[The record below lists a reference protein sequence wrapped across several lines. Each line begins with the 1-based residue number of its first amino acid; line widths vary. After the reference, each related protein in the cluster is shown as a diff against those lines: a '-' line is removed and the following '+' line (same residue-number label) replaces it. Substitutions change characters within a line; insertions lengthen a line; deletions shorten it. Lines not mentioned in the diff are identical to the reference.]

1 MPTPDEIKTKFWSAL
16 ASDRTMMVGLDGV
29 EGAHARPM
37 TGQFEHDHSPI
48 WFFAAIDSDL
58 VTHLGEHNHAVATL
72 TAKGYDLFA
81 TVHGKLSLDTDPA
94 VIDRLWNPYIAAW
107 YTGKDDPK
115 LALLRLDAEEAEIW
129 LAGSSLIA
137 GIKMMLGYDPK
148 KEYAQNV
155 ATVALD

>member
-1 MPTPDEIKTKFWSAL
+1 MPTPDELKAKFWSAL

-29 EGAHARPM
+29 EGGHARPM
-37 TGQFEHDHSPI
+37 TGQFEDDHGPI

-58 VTHLGEHNHAVATL
+58 VTHLGERDHAVATF

-81 TVHGKLSLDTDPA
+81 TVHGKLSLDMDRA
-94 VIDRLWNPYIAAW
+94 VIDRLWNPYIADW

-137 GIKMMLGYDPK
+137 GIKTMLGYDPK
-148 KEYAQNV
+148 PDYADNV
-155 ATVALD
+155 ATVVLD